1 MDSSHGPAGR
11 RARTRILGI
20 AGLVALVVL
29 DDYRSLANA
38 GLPITGHVCSR

>member
-11 RARTRILGI
+11 RART
-20 AGLVALVVL
+20 GLVALVVL

-38 GLPITGHVCSR
+38 GLPITGYVCSR